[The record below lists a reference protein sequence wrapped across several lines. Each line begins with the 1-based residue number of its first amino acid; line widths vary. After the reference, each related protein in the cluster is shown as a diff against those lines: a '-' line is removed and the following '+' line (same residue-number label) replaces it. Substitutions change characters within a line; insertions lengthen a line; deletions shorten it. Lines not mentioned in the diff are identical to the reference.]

1 MHKFNSLKFTY
12 VSQEAIQVYV
22 HRRDTVET
30 LQGIAAHQPLGGR
43 WAGLWDL
50 ACKSHILSITWF
62 DGCYYMG
69 RLPIGLW
76 GADTLVSH
84 WRLYVAYAVWRGA
97 FTAPIACLCCIF
109 AHMSDLH
116 VFMLLMEHYLLRG
129 AWVGWEEDG
138 WSSLLRLQDLGKW
151 HGLICTFVTWIDWR
165 CFAACRAACHVVAM
179 CYSCNPGLYI
189 CHVYF
194 APLFRY
200 SFVHYREVVL
210 RAGDTWRRYWK
221 VWDQARAKES

>member
-165 CFAACRAACHVVAM
+165 CFAACRAACHVDSLPGVTLVTRACTYAM
-179 CYSCNPGLYI
+179 YALHPYSGILLHI
-189 CHVYF
+189 TRRL
-194 APLFRY
+194 LF
-200 SFVHYREVVL
+200 
-210 RAGDTWRRYWK
+210 
-221 VWDQARAKES
+221 

>member
-1 MHKFNSLKFTY
+1 MVLGGKKLVASLPWVSMHKFNSLKFTY

-129 AWVGWEEDG
+129 AWVGWEENG
-138 WSSLLRLQDLGKW
+138 WSSLLRLQDLGK
-151 HGLICTFVTWIDWR
+151 
-165 CFAACRAACHVVAM
+165 
-179 CYSCNPGLYI
+179 
-189 CHVYF
+189 
-194 APLFRY
+194 
-200 SFVHYREVVL
+200 
-210 RAGDTWRRYWK
+210 
-221 VWDQARAKES
+221 